1 MFKQNRSSI
10 LKHDKMTASYLIS
23 KSNRISTNKAHKDTM
38 MKILKHKRNMK
49 VEEKYIKKKMKGRKL
64 NEDPSIGTKVDKNQT
79 ISKIDKKEMIET
91 IEIMLIMID
100 KLTDMTTE
108 KVETMIEIEEK
119 KETIEKE
126 MIINIIVETAEVRD
140 LKKM

>member
-1 MFKQNRSSI
+1 
-10 LKHDKMTASYLIS
+10 
-23 KSNRISTNKAHKDTM
+23 
-38 MKILKHKRNMK
+38 
-49 VEEKYIKKKMKGRKL
+49 
-64 NEDPSIGTKVDKNQT
+64 
-79 ISKIDKKEMIET
+79 MIET

-126 MIINIIVETAEVRD
+126 TIINIIVETAEVRD

>member
-1 MFKQNRSSI
+1 
-10 LKHDKMTASYLIS
+10 
-23 KSNRISTNKAHKDTM
+23 
-38 MKILKHKRNMK
+38 
-49 VEEKYIKKKMKGRKL
+49 
-64 NEDPSIGTKVDKNQT
+64 
-79 ISKIDKKEMIET
+79 MIET

-126 MIINIIVETAEVRD
+126 MIINIIVETADVRD

>member
-38 MKILKHKRNMK
+38 VKILKHKRNMR
-49 VEEKYIKKKMKGRKL
+49 VEKYIKKKMKGRKL
-64 NEDPSIGTKVDKNQT
+64 NEDPSIGMKVDKNQT

>member
-1 MFKQNRSSI
+1 
-10 LKHDKMTASYLIS
+10 
-23 KSNRISTNKAHKDTM
+23 
-38 MKILKHKRNMK
+38 
-49 VEEKYIKKKMKGRKL
+49 MKGRKL
-64 NEDPSIGTKVDKNQT
+64 SEDTNIGTKVDKKQT

>member
-1 MFKQNRSSI
+1 
-10 LKHDKMTASYLIS
+10 
-23 KSNRISTNKAHKDTM
+23 
-38 MKILKHKRNMK
+38 
-49 VEEKYIKKKMKGRKL
+49 
-64 NEDPSIGTKVDKNQT
+64 
-79 ISKIDKKEMIET
+79 MIET

-100 KLTDMTTE
+100 KLTDMTIE

>member
-1 MFKQNRSSI
+1 
-10 LKHDKMTASYLIS
+10 
-23 KSNRISTNKAHKDTM
+23 
-38 MKILKHKRNMK
+38 MK

-64 NEDPSIGTKVDKNQT
+64 NEDPSIGTKVDKKQT